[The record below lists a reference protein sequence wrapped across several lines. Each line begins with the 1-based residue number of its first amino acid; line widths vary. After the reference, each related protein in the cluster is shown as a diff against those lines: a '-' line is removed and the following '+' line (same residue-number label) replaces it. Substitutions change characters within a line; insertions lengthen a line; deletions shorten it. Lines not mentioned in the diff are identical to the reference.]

1 MRTPRLVADDL
12 VLEAPDVA
20 DAEDWS
26 DAQDDE
32 CARWFGWPCRPGVER
47 CRAHLERVANDLER
61 VANDAEPGS
70 FTWAIRSPAGFT
82 GGIDLKLH
90 EDRWIVSYFVHPA
103 HRGRGIATRALR
115 LVCGWA
121 FDGLGLDVV
130 STRVRAGNA
139 ASLRV
144 LAKVGFR
151 PTGKETGDDGHV
163 EVFHEL
169 AGSTRPR
176 AR

>member
-12 VLEAPDVA
+12 VLETPDVGDA
-20 DAEDWS
+20 DDWS
-26 DAQDDE
+26 AAQDDE

-47 CRAHLERVANDLER
+47 CRAHLERVAND
-61 VANDAEPGS
+61 AEPDS
-70 FTWAIRSPAGFT
+70 FTWAIRTPAGFA
-82 GGIDLKLH
+82 GGADLKLH
-90 EDRWIVSYFVHPA
+90 EGRWNVSYFVHPA

-121 FDGLGLDVV
+121 FDGLGFAVV

-151 PTGKETGDDGHV
+151 LAGKETGDDGHV
-163 EVFHEL
+163 EVLHEL
-169 AGSTRPR
+169 AGSTHR
-176 AR
+176 A

>member
-12 VLEAPDVA
+12 VLGAPDVGDA
-20 DAEDWS
+20 DDWS

-47 CRAHLERVANDLER
+47 CRTHLER
-61 VANDAEPGS
+61 VANDAEPDS
-70 FTWAIRSPAGFT
+70 FTWAIRTPAGFA
-82 GGIDLKLH
+82 GGADLKLH
-90 EDRWIVSYFVHPA
+90 EGRWNVSYFVHPT

-121 FDGLGLDVV
+121 FDDLGLDAL

-163 EVFHEL
+163 EVLHEL

>member
-47 CRAHLERVANDLER
+47 CRAHLERVAND
-61 VANDAEPGS
+61 AKPGS
-70 FTWAIRSPAGFT
+70 FTWAIRVPAGFA

-90 EDRWIVSYFVHPA
+90 EDRWIVSYFVHPT

-121 FDGLGLDVV
+121 FDDLGPDAV

-163 EVFHEL
+163 EVLHEL

-176 AR
+176 A

>member
-12 VLEAPDVA
+12 VLEAPDVGDA
-20 DAEDWS
+20 DDWS

-47 CRAHLERVANDLER
+47 CRVHLER
-61 VANDAEPGS
+61 VANDAEPDS
-70 FTWAIRSPAGFT
+70 FTWATRTPAGFA
-82 GGIDLKLH
+82 GGADLKLH
-90 EDRWIVSYFVHPA
+90 DGRWNVSYFVHPA
-103 HRGRGIATRALR
+103 YRGRGIATRALR

-130 STRVRAGNA
+130 SMRVRAGNA

-151 PTGKETGDDGHV
+151 LAGEETGDDGHV
-163 EVFHEL
+163 EVLHEL
-169 AGSTRPR
+169 AGSTHR
-176 AR
+176 A

>member
-12 VLEAPDVA
+12 VLEAPDVGDA
-20 DAEDWS
+20 DDWS

-47 CRAHLERVANDLER
+47 CRAHLERVAN
-61 VANDAEPGS
+61 NAEPGS
-70 FTWAIRSPAGFT
+70 FTWAIRVPAGFA
-82 GGIDLKLH
+82 GGADLKLH
-90 EDRWIVSYFVHPA
+90 DNRWNVSYFVHPA

-115 LVCGWA
+115 LVCAWA
-121 FDGLGLDVV
+121 FDDLGLDVV

-151 PTGKETGDDGHV
+151 PAGKETGDDGHV
-163 EVFHEL
+163 EVLHEL
-169 AGSTRPR
+169 TGSTHRV
-176 AR
+176 

>member
-20 DAEDWS
+20 DADDWS
-26 DAQDDE
+26 DAQDNE

-47 CRAHLERVANDLER
+47 CRAHLERVAND
-61 VANDAEPGS
+61 AKPGS
-70 FTWAIRSPAGFT
+70 FTWAIRVPAGFA

-90 EDRWIVSYFVHPA
+90 EDHWIVSYFVHPT

-121 FDGLGLDVV
+121 FDGLDLDVV

-176 AR
+176 A

>member
-12 VLEAPDVA
+12 VLGAPDVGDA
-20 DAEDWS
+20 DDWS

-47 CRAHLERVANDLER
+47 CRVHLER
-61 VANDAEPGS
+61 VANDAEPDS
-70 FTWAIRSPAGFT
+70 FTWAIRTPAGFA
-82 GGIDLKLH
+82 GGADLKLH
-90 EDRWIVSYFVHPA
+90 EGRWNVSYFVHPA

-130 STRVRAGNA
+130 SMRVRAGNA

-151 PTGKETGDDGHV
+151 PAGEETGDDGHV
-163 EVFHEL
+163 EALHEL
-169 AGSTRPR
+169 TGSTHRV
-176 AR
+176 

>member
-12 VLEAPDVA
+12 VFEAPDVGDA
-20 DAEDWS
+20 DDWS

-47 CRAHLERVANDLER
+47 CRAHLERVAN
-61 VANDAEPGS
+61 NAEPDS
-70 FTWAIRSPAGFT
+70 FTWAIRVPAGFA
-82 GGIDLKLH
+82 GGADLKLH
-90 EDRWIVSYFVHPA
+90 DNRWNVSYFVHPA

-121 FDGLGLDVV
+121 FDGLDLDVV

-163 EVFHEL
+163 EVLHEL

>member
-1 MRTPRLVADDL
+1 MRTPRLVADGL

-32 CARWFGWPCRPGVER
+32 CARWFGWPCRPGAER
-47 CRAHLERVANDLER
+47 CRAHLERVAND
-61 VANDAEPGS
+61 AEPDS

-90 EDRWIVSYFVHPA
+90 EDRWNVSYFVHPT

-121 FDGLGLDVV
+121 FDDLGLDAL

-151 PTGKETGDDGHV
+151 PAGKETGDDGHV
-163 EVFHEL
+163 EVLHEL

>member
-12 VLEAPDVA
+12 VLEAPDVGDA
-20 DAEDWS
+20 DDWS

-47 CRAHLERVANDLER
+47 CRAHLERVAN
-61 VANDAEPGS
+61 NAEPGS
-70 FTWAIRSPAGFT
+70 FTWAIRVPAGFA
-82 GGIDLKLH
+82 GGADLKLH
-90 EDRWIVSYFVHPA
+90 DNRWNVSYFVHPA

-121 FDGLGLDVV
+121 FDDLGLDAV

-163 EVFHEL
+163 EVLHEL

>member
-47 CRAHLERVANDLER
+47 CRAHLERVAND
-61 VANDAEPGS
+61 AEPDS
-70 FTWAIRSPAGFT
+70 FTWAIRVPAGFT

-90 EDRWIVSYFVHPA
+90 EDRWNVSYFVHPT

-115 LVCGWA
+115 LVRGWA
-121 FDGLGLDVV
+121 FDDLGLDAV

-163 EVFHEL
+163 EVLHEL
-169 AGSTRPR
+169 TGSTRPR
-176 AR
+176 A

>member
-12 VLEAPDVA
+12 VLEAPDVGDA
-20 DAEDWS
+20 DDWS

-47 CRAHLERVANDLER
+47 CRAHLERVAND
-61 VANDAEPGS
+61 AEPDS
-70 FTWAIRSPAGFT
+70 FTWAIRVPAGFA

-90 EDRWIVSYFVHPA
+90 DDRWNVSYFVHPT
-103 HRGRGIATRALR
+103 HRGRRIATRALR

-121 FDGLGLDVV
+121 FDGLGLDAV

-144 LAKVGFR
+144 LAKAGFR
-151 PTGKETGDDGHV
+151 PAGKETGDDGHV
-163 EVFHEL
+163 EVLHEL
-169 AGSTRPR
+169 TGSTNR
-176 AR
+176 A

>member
-20 DAEDWS
+20 DADDWS

-47 CRAHLERVANDLER
+47 CRAHLERVAN
-61 VANDAEPGS
+61 NAEPGS
-70 FTWAIRSPAGFT
+70 FTWAIRVSAGFA
-82 GGIDLKLH
+82 GGADLKLH
-90 EDRWIVSYFVHPA
+90 EGHWNVSYFVHPA

-121 FDGLGLDVV
+121 FDGLDLDVV